1 MKINPFI
8 FRAYDIRGIAHASE
22 KLPNAVQ
29 AAIQTTTIIQREKH
43 NASKYS
49 EVAQAI
55 TRKTT
60 IIPKMKHS
68 IDKHMKIDIT
78 PEVANLIGK
87 GIGTYMRKHH
97 GKRIAVGHDN
107 RLTSENLH
115 AAFIEGLIS
124 TGCNVTSIGLA
135 TSPLL
140 YYTVCK
146 YDFDGGI
153 NITASHNPKEY
164 NGFKIVG
171 RKGHSICGEEIQ
183 NIRVLIEKGKF
194 THGQGALK
202 HQNIFDDYV
211 KDMKKKI
218 YPTKSLKIVI
228 DSGNGTAGAFAPKLF
243 RAFGHEVIELYCEL
257 DGNFPNHP
265 ANPEEYKNMID
276 LIKKVKEVK
285 ADLGIGF
292 DGDGDRIGMVD
303 EKGQFYAADY
313 MLILLSRDLLS
324 RNKGAKII
332 YDLKSSQILEKD
344 IRKNGGVPI
353 MAKTG
358 HSFIEQT
365 MKKEGA
371 LLAGE
376 VSGHMFFGENY
387 YGFDDAFLAG
397 LKLAEILSKSEKKLS
412 EQFQGLPK
420 TCITP
425 EIKASCSDAKKFT
438 IVKTIKTRF
447 ERDHKCITI
456 DGVRVDF
463 GDNAW
468 AIVRCSNT
476 SPCLTLRFEA
486 QNTQKMDEIQK
497 KVFDALKI
505 FPEVDNSWYPV
516 VL

>member
-1 MKINPFI
+1 MRETSNIDKHSKV
-8 FRAYDIRGIAHASE
+8 D
-22 KLPNAVQ
+22 
-29 AAIQTTTIIQREKH
+29 QTTIQK
-43 NASKYS
+43 ST
-49 EVAQAI
+49 I
-55 TRKTT
+55 TRKMKNDIGKHPKASQTT
-60 IIPKMKHS
+60 M
-68 IDKHMKIDIT
+68 IDLT
-78 PEVANLIGK
+78 PEVANLLGK
-87 GIGTYMRKHH
+87 GIGTYMQKHY

-115 AAFIEGLIS
+115 AAFIKGLMS
-124 TGCNVTSIGLA
+124 TGCNVTSINLA

-183 NIRVLIEKGKF
+183 TIRVLIDEKKF
-194 THGQGALK
+194 ARGQGSLEHK
-202 HQNIFDDYV
+202 NIFDDYMA
-211 KDMKKKI
+211 DMKKKI
-218 YPTKSLKIVI
+218 QPVKPLKIVI
-228 DSGNGTAGAFAPKLF
+228 DAGNGTAGAFAPKLF
-243 RAFGHEVIELYCEL
+243 RSFGHEIIPLYCEL

-265 ANPEEYKNMID
+265 ANPEEHENMID
-276 LIKKVKEVK
+276 LIKMVKKTK

-303 EKGQFYAADY
+303 EKGQFYAADFL
-313 MLILLSRDLLS
+313 LILLSRDLLS
-324 RNKGAKII
+324 RNKGAKIV
-332 YDLKSSQILEKD
+332 YDLKSSQVLEKD
-344 IRKNGGVPI
+344 IYKNGGVPI

-365 MKKEGA
+365 MKREEA
-371 LLAGE
+371 LLGGE

-397 LKLAEILSKSEKKLS
+397 LKLAEILSKSILKSGKKLS

-425 EIKASCSDAKKFT
+425 EIKAPCGDAEKCNVVEK
-438 IVKTIKTRF
+438 IKTHF

-468 AIVRCSNT
+468 GIVRCSNT
-476 SPCLTLRFEA
+476 SPYLTLRFEA
-486 QNTQKMDEIQK
+486 KNTKKLNEIQK

-516 VL
+516 IL